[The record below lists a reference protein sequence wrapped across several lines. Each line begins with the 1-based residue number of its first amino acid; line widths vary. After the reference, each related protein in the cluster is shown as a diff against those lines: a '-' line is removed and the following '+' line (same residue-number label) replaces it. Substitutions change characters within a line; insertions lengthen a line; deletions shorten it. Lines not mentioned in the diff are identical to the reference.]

1 MNELNEL
8 YFEWMYGLVI
18 RDQKESYKKLL
29 EVLHETEFYYRMS
42 MDGNRY
48 EDGIDLR
55 YRFGYE
61 CNLKDF
67 DIVTKLDYRPCS
79 VLEMMVALAIRCEEH
94 IMDDP
99 DIGDRT
105 GQWFMAMIKSLGL
118 SDMTDENFDENYI
131 SDVLDRFLEGRYE
144 RNGKGGLFT
153 IQSKK
158 HDMRK
163 SEIWYQLMWYLDE
176 QD

>member
-1 MNELNEL
+1 MNEL
-8 YFEWMYGLVI
+8 YFKWMYDLVI
-18 RDQKESYKKLL
+18 SGQKSYKRLL
-29 EVLHETEFYYRMS
+29 KVLYDTEFYYRIP

-61 CNLKDF
+61 HNLKDIE
-67 DIVTKLDYRPCS
+67 IVTTIDTKPCS

-105 GQWFMAMIKSLGL
+105 GKWFMVMINSLGL
-118 SDMTDENFDENYI
+118 AGMTDDNFDKNYI
-131 SDVLDRFLEGRYE
+131 SDVLDRFLEGKYD
-144 RNGKGGLFT
+144 RNGKGGLF
-153 IQSKK
+153 IIKSRK

-163 SEIWYQLMWYLDE
+163 SEIWYQLMWYLNE
-176 QD
+176 EE